1 MTDTHGLR
9 QIRGERQKRGKIKS
23 ITALALLL
31 SGFGT
36 FGFCSIMN
44 LLNMAWSGPIW
55 STSLAFYIVLLAL
68 ICIIAYLKCAHTFK
82 FTFASLVLLAFVAL
96 FVLSFLITSENNAG
110 AKNYFR
116 LFCST
121 AFPGVLAGMLLSDG
135 QYRNYVW
142 RYFDPIVI
150 VLTASTA
157 LYLLND
163 GRFSEKYALD
173 YQVAGYMA
181 AVAMG
186 FTVILMLECNCR
198 TMFRIF
204 DSGIWRTC
212 RGILVPIQFVQVML
226 CGGRGGALLA
236 LIFIAY
242 YLYRRFS
249 QGVSIKTI
257 LLFLVCIACSA
268 ALYLFI
274 VENQNDFGVQRII
287 SGYDNRTSVYMIIL
301 DSIADNPFFGYGAY
315 GYSAV
320 IGGAEYPHNIVLE
333 LLLTFGLLGLP
344 FELLLLGL
352 VGFRTKRE
360 RTFSDSPW
368 LITLVLYVFVRLM
381 VSATLLSMTEFWFV
395 CGFLS
400 QYLRQQGR
408 EGGYDENNGSNKE
421 LSRS

>member
-1 MTDTHGLR
+1 MTGTHCLR
-9 QIRGERQKRGKIKS
+9 RKRGEQQKRGRTKS

-44 LLNMAWSGPIW
+44 LLNMAWAGSIW
-55 STSLAFYIVLLAL
+55 SVSLALYIVLLAL
-68 ICIIAYLKCAHTFK
+68 VCIIVFLKNVQAFRL
-82 FTFASLVLLAFVAL
+82 TFASFALLAFVAL
-96 FVLSFLITSENNAG
+96 FVLSFQITSDNNVG
-110 AKNYFR
+110 AENYFR

-121 AFPGVLAGMLLSDG
+121 AFPGVLAGMLLSDR
-135 QYRNYVW
+135 QYRDFVW
-142 RYFDPIVI
+142 RYLDPIVI
-150 VLTASTA
+150 VFTASTA

-181 AVAMG
+181 AVALG
-186 FTVILMLECNCR
+186 FTVILMLECDCR
-198 TMFRIF
+198 TVFRLF
-204 DSGIWRTC
+204 DSGIWKTC

-236 LIFIAY
+236 LIFIVY

-274 VENQNDFGVQRII
+274 LENQNDFGVQRIT
-287 SGYDNRTSVYMIIL
+287 SGYDNRTSVYMLIL
-301 DSIADNPFFGYGAY
+301 DSIADNPIFGYGAY

-360 RTFSDSPW
+360 RTFSDTPW
-368 LITLVLYVFVRLM
+368 LIALVLYVFVRLM

-408 EGGYDENNGSNKE
+408 EEGYDGNNDSNKE